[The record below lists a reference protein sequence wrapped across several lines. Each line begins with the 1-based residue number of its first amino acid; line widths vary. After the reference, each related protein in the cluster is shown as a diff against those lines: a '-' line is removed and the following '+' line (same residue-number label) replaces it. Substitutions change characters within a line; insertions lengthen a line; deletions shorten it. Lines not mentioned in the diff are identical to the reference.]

1 MTRLKSPLFSENIFD
16 KNLGDFAQRDGFTAI
31 KGQIKKLGS
40 LVDGL
45 AAIRDNRD
53 PFKTQA
59 QIEVDYK
66 KSFEKAQA
74 SAQDSMQRNIDT
86 IVKLQDEARE
96 RMFRKTKLNLQSP
109 HAQEIRQVL
118 RAFGDTEQGE
128 KKRSEFLN
136 KAVQSGKADIINAV
150 ISTPAELSFLTDRK
164 ANEIFDMYIDKHA
177 PEYREEMKAIDKA
190 EEMLKLAYDSFE
202 ASSAEMRDPFLEVE
216 SETAK
221 QKADVAEQA
230 LNSALSE

>member
-1 MTRLKSPLFSENIFD
+1 MRVKSPLLNDTLFD
-16 KNLGDFAQRDGFTAI
+16 KNLGVYAQRDGFTAI

-74 SAQDSMQRNIDT
+74 SAQDSMQRTINT
-86 IVKLQDEARE
+86 IVKLQDEARQ
-96 RMFRKTKLNLQSP
+96 RMFNRTKLNLQSP

-118 RAFGDTEQGE
+118 RAFGDSEQGE

-136 KAVQSGKADIINAV
+136 KAIQSGKADIINAV

-164 ANEIFDMYIDKHA
+164 SNEIFDMYIDKHA

-202 ASSAEMRDPFLEVE
+202 ASSTEMRDPNLEVE